1 GDAGEP
7 GAPGEQGLAGADGAS
22 VTAMS
27 LDAGDAVCA
36 FGGTMFTVGLDH
48 AYACNGAPGEIAGQ
62 GPPGPPG
69 QDGASV
75 AAMSIGP
82 STECQ
87 HGGAAFTVG
96 DVTTYACNGAPGAQ
110 GPKGDQGDKG
120 DKGDPGEQGPAGF
133 VTGDRIYQR
142 AASVVIPVGGIDHAD
157 ASCDPGDKLIG
168 GGRDIGGGYDPAA
181 VGHHV
186 YTDGPISATTWRTRV
201 FNDTGNSGWNLPMTV
216 TAKAICVDL

>member
-1 GDAGEP
+1 MRIEIIINGRAVRFGTPWRRPLVLGGLATVLISTVAFAAPIGGVPNEFAAGDLVSAAAINENFQALADAIDAVDAKAAVPGPQGPKGDAGP
-7 GAPGEQGLAGADGAS
+7 
-22 VTAMS
+22 
-27 LDAGDAVCA
+27 
-36 FGGTMFTVGLDH
+36 
-48 AYACNGAPGEIAGQ
+48 Q
-62 GPPGPPG
+62 GPKGDP
-69 QDGASV
+69 
-75 AAMSIGP
+75 
-82 STECQ
+82 
-87 HGGAAFTVG
+87 G
-96 DVTTYACNGAPGAQ
+96 DVGSQ
-110 GPKGDQGDKG
+110 GPKGDQGDQG
-120 DKGDPGEQGPAGF
+120 DKGDPGERGPAGF

-142 AASVVIPVGGIDHAD
+142 TASVVIPVGGIDHAD